1 MIGAVLPD
9 ARGPRAIIGSAGGL
23 RLALDTTTEIAD
35 NLAPALRVV
44 GNARR
49 LEILRLLD
57 AGPASAARI
66 AAELALSRRTVD
78 RHLAVLQESGLVRPD
93 PASTNG
99 RVFSLDRQ
107 KAAML
112 NASFVSVLGRAG
124 SAEPAAAAP
133 PQPDEALLVVLPET
147 PEACTRCQNASFI
160 LQVLDTLDQSLV
172 KARQYQVRLRQ
183 MSSQVLTAQEEER
196 KRIAR
201 ELHDDTAQALT
212 SVLVRLRLLERS
224 AGDERLRAGITEL
237 RDLTGDTLEG
247 VRRMAIDLRPPML
260 DDLGLEAALQAFV
273 QDFSHRWPVKAK
285 FTGGRLGRLPLDVEL
300 VLYRIVQEAL
310 SNVAKHANASGVEAR
325 LTRRGRSLRLV
336 IEDDGC
342 GFDVEAAKSS
352 RGSGLGLF
360 GMEERLALI
369 GGSVLVESAVGRGT
383 RISVEAPLPRSR
395 RR

>member
-1 MIGAVLPD
+1 M
-9 ARGPRAIIGSAGGL
+9 
-23 RLALDTTTEIAD
+23 LDTTTEIAD

-57 AGPASAARI
+57 AGASTPARI
-66 AAELALSRRTVD
+66 AEELALSRRTVD
-78 RHLAVLQESGLVRPD
+78 RHLAVLQESGLVRQD

-99 RVFSLDRQ
+99 RVFTLNRQ

-112 NASFVSVLGRAG
+112 NASFISVLGRAG
-124 SAEPAAAAP
+124 STEPTTPADAP
-133 PQPDEALLVVLPET
+133 SRPDEVRLVVLPET
-147 PEACTRCQNASFI
+147 PEACTRCQNNSFVV
-160 LQVLDTLDQSLV
+160 QVLDTLDQSLV
-172 KARQYQVRLRQ
+172 EARRYQVRLRQ

-212 SVLVRLRLLERS
+212 SVLVRLRLLERW
-224 AGDERLRAGITEL
+224 AGEERLRAGLTEL
-237 RDLTGDTLEG
+237 RDLTGQTLEG

-260 DDLGLEAALQAFV
+260 DDLGLEAALQAHV

-285 FTGGRLGRLPLDVEL
+285 FISGRLGRLPADVEL

-310 SNVAKHANASGVEAR
+310 SNVAKHAGASTVEAR
-325 LTRRGRSLRLV
+325 LTRRGRTLRLV
-336 IEDDGC
+336 VEDDGC
-342 GFDVEAAKSS
+342 GFDVEATKSS
-352 RGSGLGLF
+352 RGAGLGLF

-369 GGSVLVESAVGRGT
+369 GGSVRVESARGKGT
-383 RISVEAPLPRSR
+383 RISVEAPLPRSGR
-395 RR
+395 RS